1 MKTPP
6 EVWLLSAF
14 ITLGQAAAERGG
26 RAWSLFKASG
36 ETNGGPLIPT
46 SEELVQ
52 LVKRRTPKGRARRS

>member
-1 MKTPP
+1 MHAAYEEAEYKRKT
-6 EVWLLSAF
+6 
-14 ITLGQAAAERGG
+14 QAIVDICARYGL
-26 RAWSLFKASG
+26 RMS